1 MELSFFNVNHGFTEA
16 LIRGLRSGFLGPEDY
31 RRLQAATSL
40 EDLRSALEET
50 DYGTFLQD
58 EPSPMM
64 VATIHK
70 KCYEK
75 LADEFRFVKAQTV
88 EPATTILDF
97 MAREKMIE
105 NVVTIVQGVANK
117 KTPAELKE
125 KMHPLGMFEGMNV
138 MIQDDFDI
146 SVKGFEEVYRI
157 FLEETPIGPYFDE
170 YLKMAD
176 IDEEAGEGP
185 RAGVQPDQVS
195 ELLDKKD
202 LEVMKATLK
211 KLWLQDFHAAVMKLG
226 GTTAECLGHILKTEA
241 DFRALLVTLNTKN
254 TDLSSESN
262 LKAKRNP
269 LFPQFGYL
277 YPDGSKNLYAAFD
290 DNTIS
295 LALEPFAKY
304 HNMYNSVKSFY
315 DSEAKRDSM
324 QQITSIEDLIY
335 AQNVEMYE
343 LAFEQQYHFGI
354 LYAWLKLKEQEIRNI
369 KWIADMIVL
378 GRRDAASFDAVVQ
391 IFKPRM

>member
-1 MELSFFNVNHGFTEA
+1 M
-16 LIRGLRSGFLGPEDY
+16 
-31 RRLQAATSL
+31 

-58 EPSPMM
+58 EPSPIM
-64 VATIHK
+64 VSTIHK
-70 KCYEK
+70 KCMEK

-125 KMHPLGMFEGMNV
+125 KMHPLGLFEGLNV

-176 IDEEAGEGP
+176 MNPEAGEGP
-185 RAGVQPDQVS
+185 RAGYLPEEVAG
-195 ELLDKKD
+195 LLDKKD
-202 LEVMKATLK
+202 PEVMKAALK
-211 KLWLQDFHAAVMKLG
+211 KLWLQDFHDTVMALG
-226 GTTAECLGHILKTEA
+226 GTTAEVLGDMLKTEA

-254 TDLSSESN
+254 TDMSLESN
-262 LKAKRNP
+262 IEAKRNP

-277 YPDGSKNLYAAFD
+277 YPDGSKSLYRAFD
-290 DNTIS
+290 DQTIS
-295 LALEPFAKY
+295 AALEPFEKY
-304 HNMYNSVKSFY
+304 HKMYESVKSFY
-315 DSEAKRDSM
+315 DAEAKRDSM
-324 QQITSIEDLIY
+324 QQVTSIEDLMY
-335 AQNVEMYE
+335 AKNVEMYE

-354 LYAWLKLKEQEIRNI
+354 LYAWLKLKEQEVRNI
-369 KWIADMIVL
+369 KWIADMVVL
-378 GRRDAASFDAVVQ
+378 GRRESTDTIVH